1 MPHSKPRPGLPAAFS
16 ASGLASGLRR
26 CRRRVDAEGWKIVLE
41 FADAA
46 TSGSDASRPEYQKML
61 ASAAKREFDVLIVD
75 DLSRL
80 TRDSV
85 EQERTIRRLEFQGL
99 RIVATSDGY
108 DGESKARKVHR
119 GVKGLMNEIFL
130 DDLRERVHRGLYGQA
145 QKGYWCGGRPNGFNL
160 KPITDPSQRDAYG

>member
-1 MPHSKPRPGLPAAFS
+1 MKAAIYVRYS
-16 ASGLASGLRR
+16 CENQRAASIEDQARN
-26 CRRRVDAEGWKIVLE
+26 CRRRADVEGWDVVGE

-46 TSGSDASRPEYQKML
+46 MSGSDSNRPQYQAMI
-61 ASAAKREFDVLIVD
+61 ATAMRREFDVLLLD

-85 EQERTIRRLEFQGL
+85 EQEQTIRRLEFHGL

-108 DGESKARKVHR
+108 DSLSRARKVHR

-130 DDLRERVHRGLYGQA
+130 DDLRDKTHRGLSGQA
-145 QKGYWCGGRPNGFNL
+145 QKGY
-160 KPITDPSQRDAYG
+160 